1 MLFQKMTDVMYIELL
16 GDVLLQGLI
25 NGHTL
30 PTHHMWQ
37 GVVWVCGVCGSK

>member
-1 MLFQKMTDVMYIELL
+1 MLFQTMTDVMYIELL
-16 GDVLLQGLI
+16 GDVPLQELI

-37 GVVWVCGVCGSK
+37 